1 MWYKLAIQGIIQ
13 HQVSDQDIDS
23 LVDQSVMDLGEKYLI
38 NQMQLKNGLMSMFPN
53 LKDVLFEDSA
63 ESLGEYILELSAIA
77 IPTEIAKNQLNALK
91 QPYTTNFNTC
101 KIQEYKKCQKK

>member
-38 NQMQLKNGLMSMFPN
+38 NQMQLKNGLMKYVS
-53 LKDVLFEDSA
+53 
-63 ESLGEYILELSAIA
+63 
-77 IPTEIAKNQLNALK
+77 
-91 QPYTTNFNTC
+91 
-101 KIQEYKKCQKK
+101 